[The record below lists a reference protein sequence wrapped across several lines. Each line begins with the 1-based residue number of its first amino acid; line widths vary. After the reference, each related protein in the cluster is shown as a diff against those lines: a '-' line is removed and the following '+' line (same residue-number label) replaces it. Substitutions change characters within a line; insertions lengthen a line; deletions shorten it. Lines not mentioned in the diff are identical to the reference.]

1 MNRNYIYLTILM
13 LVLAAGTWLLQ
24 KPSEFK
30 QIKPETLL
38 WEIIQPTRY
47 VTTDQVA
54 KMIIQKDPSLEIIDV
69 RSEEEYN
76 EFSLPNAINVPLDS
90 ILNSSN
96 LAFFGIKGVKVV
108 FISDDDIEADQAWVI
123 TKRLGYKSTYV
134 MKGGLNSWI
143 ETIIQPQEPVQ
154 TAAETE
160 FELYSFRKGAQL
172 FFTGATVE
180 TASSGSKEKVVVQR
194 KKKTAVAAGGC

>member
-13 LVLAAGTWLLQ
+13 LVLAAGTWLLK

-47 VTTDQVA
+47 VSSDQVA

-76 EFSLPNAINVPLDS
+76 MFSLPGAFNIPLDS
-90 ILNSSN
+90 LLSSSN
-96 LAFFGIKGVKVV
+96 LAYFGIQGVKVV
-108 FISDDDIEADQAWVI
+108 FISNDDIKADQAWVI

-134 MKGGLNSWI
+134 MKGGLNCWI
-143 ETIIQPQEPVQ
+143 ETIIQPQEPNE
-154 TAAETE
+154 TAAEPD

-172 FFTGATVE
+172 FFTGAKVE
-180 TASSGSKEKVVVQR
+180 TASSDNKEKVVVKR
-194 KKKTAVAAGGC
+194 KKKAAVAAGGC